1 MVFFS
6 TIDVFGLEEEEQE
19 AEMLHFTKICLTF
32 LINLILIILSYYMY
46 FIFIFALFDWWRKR
60 RK

>member
-32 LINLILIILSYYMY
+32 LINL
-46 FIFIFALFDWWRKR
+46 F
-60 RK
+60 